1 LGQTQPGARP
11 LQELLE
17 AVGRCPER
25 PLLLRLLRCEC
36 RVCGLALPRHQAL
49 SLTSCQCWLCPEC
62 FKLHFTLGVRERRVL
77 ALGCPSC
84 GRPDMADEAQRL
96 SYFSTLDVQLRQCL
110 DPDTYQLFTQK
121 LTELELLKDPKF
133 VWCIQCSF
141 GFIFEAEQG
150 PAQCPQCH
158 QSFCPRCQRQWDP
171 HHSSLSCAEFGAWLG
186 ACDPQVEA
194 VGLEAFL
201 REHSIACPLC
211 GLRFALARGGC
222 LHLQCSQCQHQFCCC
237 CLQPFHPRGRC
248 PEPGCPLWGA
258 LHSHHPRDCLFYL
271 RDWEPPR
278 LQALLRDA
286 GVPFETEPP
295 AGIPADGGCPV
306 LEQKEAGAG
315 LKDEA
320 CGRETEPGM
329 AGVCVPF
336 AAARGHYKEYLV
348 ALLNERGLDPVP
360 LYSAAELRA
369 AAERHLPAGRAQRGP
384 GESQRAYEER
394 LREELQRHAP
404 VRPRPRLRP
413 APGPA
418 PR

>member
-1 LGQTQPGARP
+1 
-11 LQELLE
+11 
-17 AVGRCPER
+17 
-25 PLLLRLLRCEC
+25 
-36 RVCGLALPRHQAL
+36 AL

-133 VWCIQCSF
+133 VWCIQLFESHF
-141 GFIFEAEQG
+141 GAILRPFWVTFEPLLGHFGAPLASSSRLSRALPNALSATKASA
-150 PAQCPQCH
+150 PAASASGTHTTPPSH
-158 QSFCPRCQRQWDP
+158 AP
-171 HHSSLSCAEFGAWLG
+171 SSGAWLG

-329 AGVCVPF
+329 AGVC
-336 AAARGHYKEYLV
+336 RGHYKEYLV